1 MIEMMINMFTRIII
15 MMIMIS
21 ITMQPVMIIITTLI
35 MIVNRAK

>member
-1 MIEMMINMFTRIII
+1 MIEMMINMFTRITI